1 VNARD
6 LNLANNRE
14 HFKQLV
20 NYILNI
26 KSGRHY
32 YNPSPEL

>member
-1 VNARD
+1 VNAKD
-6 LNLANNRE
+6 LNLASNRD

-20 NYILNI
+20 EYVLTI

-32 YNPSPEL
+32 YNPTPAL